1 MKIYVNGDSYAW
13 GAELENPEQDRFSK
27 LISNQFEC
35 EEINQSMCGNSNHI
49 IFPTTKKWIENNDT
63 TDTYFIIVLTD
74 FQRGIRESQ
83 LDSES
88 DLINFGKELLSMQ
101 DYFKKYNL
109 NYFFIDGFSSYF
121 SLIIKDEHIRIQ
133 QWPAHIRD
141 KIVPLYNLDGYSK
154 HTIKTFKDC
163 LTQIE
168 NVLYIDGKLSI
179 LELSRNLDDYM
190 SNGHPGKKTHK
201 RIADYIIRKIQSN
214 ELSKFKTK

>member
-13 GAELENPEQDRFSK
+13 GAELWKPEQERFSR

-35 EEINQSMCGNSNHI
+35 EEINQSICGNSNHI
-49 IFPTTKKWIENNDT
+49 IFPTTKKWIENNNT

-74 FQRGIRESQ
+74 FQRGDRKKQLFFPES
-83 LDSES
+83 S
-88 DLINFGKELLSMQ
+88 LINFGKELLIMQ

-121 SLIIKDEHIRIQ
+121 SLIIKDEHTRIQ
-133 QWPAHIRD
+133 QWPAHIKD

-168 NVLYIDGKLSI
+168 NVLYIEDKLSI
-179 LELSRNLDDYM
+179 LELIRNLDDYM
-190 SNGHPGKKTHK
+190 PDGHPGKKTHK
-201 RIADYIIRKIQSN
+201 RIADYIISKIQSN
-214 ELSKFKTK
+214 E

>member
-190 SNGHPGKKTHK
+190 LDGHPGKKTHK

>member
-1 MKIYVNGDSYAW
+1 
-13 GAELENPEQDRFSK
+13 
-27 LISNQFEC
+27 
-35 EEINQSMCGNSNHI
+35 
-49 IFPTTKKWIENNDT
+49 
-63 TDTYFIIVLTD
+63 
-74 FQRGIRESQ
+74 
-83 LDSES
+83 
-88 DLINFGKELLSMQ
+88 MQ

-190 SNGHPGKKTHK
+190 PDGHPGKKTHK
-201 RIADYIIRKIQSN
+201 RIADYIIGKIQSN
-214 ELSKFKTK
+214 EPS

>member
-35 EEINQSMCGNSNHI
+35 EEINQSICGNSNHI

-190 SNGHPGKKTHK
+190 PDGHPGKKTHK
-201 RIADYIIRKIQSN
+201 RIADYIIGKIQSN
-214 ELSKFKTK
+214 EPS

>member
-168 NVLYIDGKLSI
+168 NVLYIEDKLSI
-179 LELSRNLDDYM
+179 LELIRNLDDYM
-190 SNGHPGKKTHK
+190 LDGHPGKKTHK

-214 ELSKFKTK
+214 EPSRFKTI

>member
-101 DYFKKYNL
+101 DYFKKNNL

-201 RIADYIIRKIQSN
+201 RIDDYIIRKIQSN

>member
-168 NVLYIDGKLSI
+168 NVLYIEDKLSI
-179 LELSRNLDDYM
+179 LELIRNLDDYM
-190 SNGHPGKKTHK
+190 PDGHPGKKTHK
-201 RIADYIIRKIQSN
+201 RIADYIISKIQSN
-214 ELSKFKTK
+214 E